1 MLYEELKKEL
11 EGEVAADAK
20 TLDLFSRDASL
31 FEVRPELVAFPKNV
45 EDVKRLVRFVT
56 ERKKANPSLS
66 LTGRSAGTDMSG
78 GSINDS
84 IIVNFTKHI
93 NRVKEVGR
101 NYAVAEPGVFYRDFE
116 KETLKKGL
124 LLPSYPASRELC
136 ALGGMVSNN
145 SGGEKTLAYG
155 KTEDYV
161 TELKVVLRDGEEY
174 SFRALDRAELD
185 AKMRQQD
192 FEGEIY
198 RRVYALVDGNYDLI
212 KGAKPK
218 VSKNSAGY
226 YLWDIWDREKG
237 VFDLTKLFVG
247 SQGTLG
253 MLTEIK
259 VRLVKPKKL
268 SKLVAIFLYDLAPLA
283 QLIQQIL
290 KHKPESFE
298 SYDDHT
304 FKLAFRFWRDV
315 LKILKPKSIFSLVW
329 GFLPEAR
336 IVMFHGV
343 PKLILLA
350 EFTDN
355 DQAKLDARVRKVE
368 EAIRSAGL
376 RYRVT
381 RDEEDAKKYW
391 VMRRESFNLLR
402 KHLSGMRTAPFIDDV
417 IVRPQK
423 LPQFLP
429 ALNRILDKYK
439 GLIYTVAGHAGD
451 GNFHIIPLM
460 DLKDRKMRALIPALS
475 EEVYRLV
482 SEFGGS
488 YTAEHNDGLVRSSY
502 LERMYGAE
510 VYRLF
515 EEAKNIFDPE
525 HIFNPRKKVGADLGY
540 ALRHIQ
546 KG

>member
-1 MLYEELKKEL
+1 MLYDELKKEL
-11 EGEVAADAK
+11 EGEVAHDTK

-45 EDVKRLVRFVT
+45 EDVKRLVRFVA

-116 KETLKKGL
+116 RETLKKGL
-124 LLPSYPASRELC
+124 LLPSYPASREIC

-161 TELKVVLRDGEEY
+161 MELKVVLRDGEEY
-174 SFRALDRAELD
+174 TFRALDRAELD

-198 RRVYALVDGNYDLI
+198 RKVYDLVDSHYDLV
-212 KGAKPK
+212 KSAKPK

-226 YLWDIWDREKG
+226 YLWDVWDREKEI
-237 VFDLTKLFVG
+237 FDLTKLFVG

-336 IVMFHGV
+336 IVMFHGI

-350 EFTDN
+350 EFTDS
-355 DQAKLDARVRKVE
+355 DQEKLDARVRKVE

-429 ALNRILDKYK
+429 ALNKILDKYK

-460 DLKDRKMRALIPALS
+460 DLKDEKMRALIPALS

-482 SEFGGS
+482 SKFGGS
-488 YTAEHNDGLVRSSY
+488 YTAEHNDGLVRSPY
-502 LERMYGAE
+502 LERMYGKE
-510 VYRLF
+510 VYGLF
-515 EEAKNIFDPE
+515 EEAKKIFDPE
-525 HIFNPRKKVGADLGY
+525 NIFNPRKKVGADLGY

>member
-161 TELKVVLRDGEEY
+161 MELKVVLRDGEEY
-174 SFRALDRAELD
+174 SFRALDRVELD
-185 AKMRQQD
+185 AKMRQED

-226 YLWDIWDREKG
+226 YLWDIWDRDNE

-336 IVMFHGV
+336 IMMFHGV

-429 ALNRILDKYK
+429 ALNKILDKYK

>member
-1 MLYEELKKEL
+1 MLQDELKKIL
-11 EGEVAADAK
+11 EGEVASDAK
-20 TLDLFSRDASL
+20 TLELFSRDASL

-45 EDVKRLVRFVT
+45 LDVKRLVRFVA
-56 ERKKANPSLS
+56 EHKKAMPTLS

-84 IIVNFTKHI
+84 IIVNFTKHM
-93 NRVKEVGR
+93 NQLKEVGK
-101 NYAVAEPGVFYRDFE
+101 NYAVTEPGVFYRDFE

-124 LLPSYPASRELC
+124 LLPSYPASREIC

-145 SGGEKTLAYG
+145 SGGEKTLSYG

-161 TELKVVLRDGEEY
+161 MELKVVLRDGEEY
-174 SFRALDRAELD
+174 VFHALDRAELD
-185 AKMRQQD
+185 AKMQQQD

-198 RRVYALVDGNYDLI
+198 RRVYELVNSNYDLI

-226 YLWDIWDREKG
+226 YLWDVWDREKG
-237 VFDLTKLFVG
+237 IFDLTKLFVG

-304 FKLAFRFWRDV
+304 LKLAFRFWRDI
-315 LKILKPKSIFSLVW
+315 LKILKPKSILSLLW

-336 IVMFHGV
+336 IVMLGGV

-350 EFTDN
+350 EFTDS
-355 DQAKLDARVRKVE
+355 DQARLDARVREVE
-368 EAIRSAGL
+368 GVIKKAGL

-381 RDEEDAKKYW
+381 RDKEDAKKYW

-423 LPQFLP
+423 LPEFLP
-429 ALNRILDKYK
+429 ALNKILDKYK

-460 DLKDRKMRALIPALS
+460 DMKDMKMRALIPALS
-475 EEVYRLV
+475 DEVYRLV

-488 YTAEHNDGLVRSSY
+488 YTAEHNDGLIRSPY
-502 LERMYGAE
+502 LERMYGKE
-510 VYRLF
+510 VFHLF
-515 EEAKNIFDPE
+515 EQAKHIFDPE
-525 HIFNPRKKVGADLGY
+525 NIFNPPKKVGADLGY

>member
-11 EGEVAADAK
+11 EGEVATDTK

-226 YLWDIWDREKG
+226 YLWDIWDREKE